1 MENYIFIVNTF
12 LGFIIALALDIMQ
25 RERDSKSSP
34 TKFSLSF
41 FWADN
46 KLRLIFTFM
55 LAISL
60 MLAIYFNAKET
71 GLLFGKEWT
80 DINNLI
86 YIMVGSVPDLV
97 VSFAKRRAGFLQP
110 SETKDYQ
117 RK

>member
-1 MENYIFIVNTF
+1 MENYIFVINTL
-12 LGFIIALALDIMQ
+12 LGFFIALAWDILQ
-25 RERDSKSSP
+25 RERNSKRSP

-80 DINNLI
+80 DINNLV
-86 YIMVGSVPDLV
+86 YIIVGSVPDLV
-97 VSFAKRRAGFLQP
+97 VSFAKRKAGFLQ
-110 SETKDYQ
+110 STETKDYI